1 MKKIKYVYV
10 VSKSEMKVIDTAS
23 DVETLKKRIA
33 TKKVAYPKDVVFVGV
48 KKTSILS
55 HLATDE
61 MIGED
66 YISNMLGAAIVAGV
80 DVDTALA
87 RLVDKD
93 QLEIIEIGK
102 EATEKDA

>member
-1 MKKIKYVYV
+1 
-10 VSKSEMKVIDTAS
+10 MKVIDTAA

-33 TKKVAYPKDVVFVGV
+33 AKKVAYPKDVVFVGV

>member
-1 MKKIKYVYV
+1 
-10 VSKSEMKVIDTAS
+10 MKVIDTAS